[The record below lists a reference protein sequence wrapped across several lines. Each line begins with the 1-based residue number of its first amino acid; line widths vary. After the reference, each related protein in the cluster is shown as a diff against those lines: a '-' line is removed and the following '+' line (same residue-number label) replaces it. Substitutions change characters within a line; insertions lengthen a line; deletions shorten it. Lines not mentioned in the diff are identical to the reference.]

1 MKNEDLY
8 YEIFI
13 VGLYMVHR
21 QYLLGIIYPL
31 QVYHMVYKPL
41 SWSIERVSCYCELQS
56 FGSRIHHTVHH
67 HLIASFTDHQ
77 VLFTNHHSYCPLS
90 VFRSTDSSFVVG
102 SSSSTIR
109 SICFHVI
116 IIIRITI
123 VCIQSHQSIST
134 NK

>member
-13 VGLYMVHR
+13 VRLYMVHR

-31 QVYHMVYKPL
+31 QVYKPF

-67 HLIASFTDHQ
+67 HHLIASFTDLQ
-77 VLFTNHHSYCPLS
+77 VLFTNHHSYCPLG
-90 VFRSTDSSFVVG
+90 VFRSPDSSFVVG

-123 VCIQSHQSIST
+123 VCIQSRQSISS